1 MPIPAERMDS
11 PYAFV
16 GHFIARFGPRKAG
29 SEAETQAQHHLA
41 EHLRSFCDTVRV
53 EPFDAALGAKFG
65 SLRWFTLGYLAAL
78 ALPFWEPWAALAVAA
93 LNTAAFLFHFV
104 FFHAVLDP
112 LWPKRRSHNVVA
124 DLEPSGPAER
134 TLIISGHMDST
145 PEFIWWWWLKGWG
158 ARMMVGAG
166 FSWLLLPMYYSFA
179 LAMGWPIAGSAGWW
193 VFVALAPLSLAFFF
207 IHGRRVVDGAQDNLS
222 GVAVAVEVVRR
233 LAQGERLQRTRV
245 RVLSFGAEECGLKG
259 SAAYAKRHKTSLR
272 AENAHVINLDGIL
285 DKDHMHVIQREL
297 MALQRHHDPLID
309 ALLERFEAN
318 GLPRK
323 RGTIPIGGTDASSFS
338 FHGIPATSI
347 VGLPMGQLHPTYHT
361 RLDTLDCLDPAT
373 MEHMSA
379 VLVDFA
385 RRWDARHD

>member
-1 MPIPAERMDS
+1 MDS

-41 EHLRSFCDTVRV
+41 EHLRSFCDGVRV

-233 LAQGERLQRTRV
+233 LSQGEQLQRTRV

-259 SAAYAKRHKTSLR
+259 SAAYAKRHKHDLR

-285 DKDHMHVIQREL
+285 DKDHMHVIARTDGP
-297 MALQRHHDPLID
+297 ATAPRPADRCT
-309 ALLERFEAN
+309 AGAFRGERPAAQA
-318 GLPRK
+318 
-323 RGTIPIGGTDASSFS
+323 GTIPIGGTDASSFS

-385 RRWDARHD
+385 RCWDARQG

>member
-1 MPIPAERMDS
+1 MTD
-11 PYAFV
+11 PYTFV
-16 GHFIARFGPRKAG
+16 AHFIDRFGPRKAG
-29 SEAETQAQHHLA
+29 SEAEAQAQHHLA
-41 EHLRSFCDTVRV
+41 DHLRGFCDAVQV
-53 EPFDAALGAKFG
+53 EPFEAALGAKFG
-65 SLRWFTLGYLAAL
+65 SLRWFTLGYLLAL
-78 ALPFWEPWAALAVAA
+78 ALPFWSEWIALVVAVID
-93 LNTAAFLFHFV
+93 TCAFLFHFV

-112 LWPKRRSHNVVA
+112 LWPKRRSYNVVA

-179 LAMGWPIAGSAGWW
+179 LAMGWPIAGSSGWW
-193 VFVALAPLSLAFFF
+193 VFMALAPLSLTFFF
-207 IHGRRVVDGAQDNLS
+207 IHGKRVVDGAQDNLS

-233 LAQGERLQRTRV
+233 LAHGGRLQRTRI
-245 RVLSFGAEECGLKG
+245 RVVSFGAEECGLKG
-259 SAAYAKRHKTSLR
+259 SSAFVERHKSRLL
-272 AENAHVINLDGIL
+272 AEKAHVINLDGIL
-285 DKDHMHVIQREL
+285 EKEHMHVVQREL
-297 MALQRHHDPLID
+297 MALQRHHEPLME
-309 ALLERFEAN
+309 ALLDRFVAH

-347 VGLPMGQLHPTYHT
+347 VGLPMGRLHPTYHT
-361 RLDTLDCLDPAT
+361 RMDTVEHLDPAT
-373 MEHMSA
+373 LDRMST

-385 RRWDARHD
+385 RWWDAQRV